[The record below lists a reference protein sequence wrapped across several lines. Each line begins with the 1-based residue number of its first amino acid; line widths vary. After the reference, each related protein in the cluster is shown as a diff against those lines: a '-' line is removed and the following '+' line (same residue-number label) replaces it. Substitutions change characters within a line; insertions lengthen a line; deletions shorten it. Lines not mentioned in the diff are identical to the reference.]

1 MQSRK
6 IEKKK
11 RRKIE
16 QKRQKYLRLAFS
28 EARIH
33 FLPLKKKRRFQVD
46 DVNQS
51 PKRCT
56 PI

>member
-46 DVNQS
+46 DVNPS